1 MYITPYFWG
10 CKYTNI
16 FLFINKFIEFQCFA
30 MLITSF
36 SQHSEVICT
45 SFCIFGSWATGQG
58 RRKEIR
64 KNFQAMKTD
73 LKWVIVRIDGKIAAI
88 STDYRMLADISRR
101 LACDG
106 KAGTS
111 GKGRTTNPV
120 SYQNISAETVS
131 FEEIWRLKK
140 EATWDDLLLFGTEF
154 QKKVWKKLYDLT
166 HTEDASGKNARLI
179 SYTDFAELCLN
190 RAGVRAVAHAIGL
203 NPVSVIIPC
212 HLVVPKESIDRI
224 RDIRHRAEATIFKGE
239 DLCLGSILADTA
251 IDFGEYA
258 SGKELKRALIT
269 LDLT

>member
-1 MYITPYFWG
+1 
-10 CKYTNI
+10 
-16 FLFINKFIEFQCFA
+16 
-30 MLITSF
+30 
-36 SQHSEVICT
+36 
-45 SFCIFGSWATGQG
+45 
-58 RRKEIR
+58 
-64 KNFQAMKTD
+64 MKTD

-140 EATWDDLLLFGTEF
+140 EVTWDDLLLFGTEF

-166 HTEDASGKNARLI
+166 HTEDASGKQARLI
-179 SYTDFAELCLN
+179 SYTDFAELCQN

-212 HLVVPKESIDRI
+212 HLV
-224 RDIRHRAEATIFKGE
+224 DIRHRAEATIFKGE